1 MRKMDCWRAKW
12 MFSCPIK
19 LYAVGDGGTVITHRA
34 LRRSPVVEFFSK
46 LKLCRAGRLRQHA
59 PLGKLDHSAW
69 TYCADDAGCLCEG
82 RLG

>member
-34 LRRSPVVEFFSK
+34 LRRSQVVEFFSK
-46 LKLCRAGRLRQHA
+46 LELCLIGLDACASVHYWANSITQ
-59 PLGKLDHSAW
+59 LGHKARMMPAA
-69 TYCADDAGCLCEG
+69 YVKVG
-82 RLG
+82 